1 MFPFI
6 CCRRNVCGQTSGT
19 WYDLAIIVSNFN
31 CPLRVQTVVILEQW
45 QKKTHSDRSQ
55 EVEGA
60 EDLDVSQ
67 EESTALAALI
77 VIVHER

>member
-1 MFPFI
+1 MAEE
-6 CCRRNVCGQTSGT
+6 S
-19 WYDLAIIVSNFN
+19 
-31 CPLRVQTVVILEQW
+31 
-45 QKKTHSDRSQ
+45 HSDRSQ

>member
-1 MFPFI
+1 M
-6 CCRRNVCGQTSGT
+6 
-19 WYDLAIIVSNFN
+19 VSNFN

-45 QKKTHSDRSQ
+45 QKKPHNDRSQ

>member
-1 MFPFI
+1 M
-6 CCRRNVCGQTSGT
+6 CGQTGGT

-45 QKKTHSDRSQ
+45 QKKPHNDRSQ

>member
-1 MFPFI
+1 M
-6 CCRRNVCGQTSGT
+6 
-19 WYDLAIIVSNFN
+19 
-31 CPLRVQTVVILEQW
+31 QTVVILEQW
-45 QKKTHSDRSQ
+45 QKKTDSDRSQ
-55 EVEGA
+55 EVESA